1 MATEAQVQEFV
12 HRLEVGGW
20 ARGVRVAVLLAAIAA
35 FTTYLLVS
43 RFHGLSEAKAMD
55 QAQVSREL
63 ARGHGFST
71 LMLRPAALGQIARKH
86 GGMPKGRVPDTYN
99 APLNPLLN
107 APFVWLMRNTWSMT
121 TKQIVYPSDRVI
133 AGVQISCFLLAV
145 LLNYRIAS
153 RLFDRRLAVFGAG
166 LMLVTMPFW
175 SYALS
180 GLPQNL
186 MLLIFSGCIYLLI
199 RAMESR
205 ENGRTGL
212 GWLAGAAA
220 GFGLLALTHGLTVF
234 IFIGAL
240 AFCAIVF
247 RPVWRTLLLMIAVF
261 TIVYSPWMVR
271 NYRVCGN
278 PLGTAPYSA
287 LAAVRGTESAVMRAF
302 DVSFLREDV
311 PTFRVKTQN
320 EMGAQLGELYKLL
333 GGCVAAP
340 IFFVALMHLF
350 KRRIIS
356 LFRWGV
362 LLMWLSA
369 FIGMSAVGVMLEEG
383 LLPNN
388 LHLLFMPLM
397 TFYGLA
403 FLLQLWTRLEI
414 NVPLLR
420 YGFLTII
427 YLISALPMILTLT
440 RAERRVVQWPPYV
453 PPFIAIL
460 NTWIH
465 EDEIITSDMPWAV
478 AWYADRKSLWLPMK
492 VSDFIALHDYSQLGG
507 DMCAIYLTP
516 VSGYRRLFPELLK
529 GEYKEWAAMILRTA
543 ALRDFPLRALTA
555 LPLDSEC
562 VLFADRDRWSQRPD

>member
-20 ARGVRVAVLLAAIAA
+20 AGAVRVAVLLAAVAA

-43 RFHGLSEAKAMD
+43 RFHGLSEAKAID

-71 LMLRPAALGQIARKH
+71 LMLRPAALSQIERKQ
-86 GGMPKGRVPDTYN
+86 GGMPQGRVPDTYN
-99 APLNPLLN
+99 APVNPLLN
-107 APFVWLMRNTWSMT
+107 APFVWLMRNTWAMT

-133 AGVQISCFLLAV
+133 AGVQIGCFLLAV
-145 LLNYRIAS
+145 LLNYRIAL
-153 RLFDRRLAVFGAG
+153 RLFDQRLAVLGAG
-166 LMLVTMPFW
+166 LMLVSMSFW
-175 SYALS
+175 DYALS

-199 RAMESR
+199 RAVESR
-205 ENGRTGL
+205 QNGQAGL

-234 IFIGAL
+234 IFVGAL
-240 AFCAIVF
+240 VFCSITF

-261 TIVYSPWMVR
+261 AIVYSPWMVR
-271 NYRVCGN
+271 NHRVCGN
-278 PLGTAPYSA
+278 PLGAAPFSA
-287 LAAVRGTESAVMRAF
+287 LATVRGTESAVMREFGVAF
-302 DVSFLREDV
+302 SREDL
-311 PTFRVKTQN
+311 PSFRVKTQN
-320 EMGAQLGELYKLL
+320 EIGSQLSELYSLL

-340 IFFVALMHLF
+340 VFFVALMHLF
-350 KRRIIS
+350 KRRVIS
-356 LFRWGV
+356 RFRWGV
-362 LLMWLSA
+362 LLMWLSG
-369 FIGMSAVGVMLEEG
+369 FIGMSVVGVMLDQG

-388 LHLLFMPLM
+388 LHILFMPLM

-420 YGFLTII
+420 HGFLAII
-427 YLISALPMILTLT
+427 YLISALPMIFTIT
-440 RAERRVVQWPPYV
+440 RADRRVVQWPPYV

-492 VSDFIALHDYSQLGG
+492 ISDFLALHDYSQLGG
-507 DMCAIYLTP
+507 PMSAIYLTP
-516 VSGYRRLFPELLK
+516 VSGHRRLFPELLK

-543 ALRDFPLRALTA
+543 SLRDFPLRAVTA
-555 LPLDSEC
+555 LPLDNEC
-562 VLFADRDRWSQRPD
+562 VLFADRDRWSERPD